1 MPISCTVNILIYK
14 RVYSCFGVRQSN
26 CRIFGGLLKTR
37 RINMFKWIKKLFTR
51 NPQHGMVT
59 ITCRECG
66 KTFSLPEGVQYWPDL
81 CQECRMKAPDQRIT
95 RKCRGCGRMFTFS
108 STTGR
113 WPKYCRECLK
123 NRRLAKLSR

>member
-1 MPISCTVNILIYK
+1 MNINIINIFHNVRRL
-14 RVYSCFGVRQSN
+14 VTGVRTAQ
-26 CRIFGGLLKTR
+26 KR
-37 RINMFKWIKKLFTR
+37 RYNMFKWIKNLFTR

-95 RKCRGCGRMFTFS
+95 RKCRGCGKMFTFS
-108 STTGR
+108 SAAGR

-123 NRRLAKLSR
+123 NRRSAKPSR